1 MEPLTVASNSSA
13 LRSVPPR
20 RRARITN
27 DPLARHNGHSSRG
40 RRIRDLYRAFA
51 EAIGWPQD
59 APTQA
64 ALIACAELQCFV
76 EERRT
81 MLFAGTT
88 TAELDAE
95 VLVNAMK
102 PRRG

>member
-1 MEPLTVASNSSA
+1 MSPVEPLTVASNSSA

-88 TAELDAE
+88 TAELAAE
-95 VLVNAMK
+95 V
-102 PRRG
+102 